1 VGIES
6 ETHNQIS
13 LIPQAWAV
21 IGEVDNAKRQAQAMQ
36 SLHERLNTPF
46 GVTLMTPPYD
56 GYEFRVQGT
65 STYPPGAKENGGI
78 FCHANAW
85 AIIAAAKSGQ
95 AERAYQYYRQIM
107 PLGRTDA
114 DVYQSEPYV
123 YCQNI
128 CGPDHPQY
136 GLGRN
141 AWLTGTASWTY
152 VAGVQWILG
161 IRPTYDGLMVSP
173 AIPSGWDGF
182 EAKRIF
188 RGVTYTIK
196 VMRGDAG
203 ESSGMAVDGKSIEG
217 NIIPLPPQGKREI
230 DVKLVL

>member
-1 VGIES
+1 V
-6 ETHNQIS
+6 
-13 LIPQAWAV
+13 
-21 IGEVDNAKRQAQAMQ
+21 R
-36 SLHERLNTPF
+36 
-46 GVTLMTPPYD
+46 
-56 GYEFRVQGT
+56 GT

-95 AERAYQYYRQIM
+95 ADRAYQYYCQIN

-128 CGPDHPQY
+128 CGPEHPQY

-161 IRPTYDGLMVSP
+161 IRPTYNGLMVSP
-173 AIPSGWDGF
+173 AIPSHWDGYT
-182 EAKRIF
+182 ARRVF
-188 RGVTYTIK
+188 RGVTYTIQ
-196 VMRGDAG
+196 VERGKPG
-203 ESSGMAVDGKSIEG
+203 ERSGLTVDGNAVEG
-217 NIIPLPPQGKREI
+217 NIVRLPANGIREVNVQLI
-230 DVKLVL
+230 L